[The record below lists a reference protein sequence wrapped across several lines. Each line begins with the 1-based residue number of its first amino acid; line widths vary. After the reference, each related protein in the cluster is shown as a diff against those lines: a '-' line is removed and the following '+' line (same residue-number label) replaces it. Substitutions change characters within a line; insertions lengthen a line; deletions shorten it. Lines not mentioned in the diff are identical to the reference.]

1 MLELGYKDVLFQDWL
16 GMFAP
21 AGTPS
26 AIVTRLN
33 SAMAE
38 VMKTDHAADGLA
50 KLGMEAEIVSAERFA
65 EMVKADYE
73 RYRVIVQAT
82 GFTAND

>member
-1 MLELGYKDVLFQDWL
+1 
-16 GMFAP
+16 MFAP

-38 VMKTDHAADGLA
+38 VMKTDHAVDGLA
-50 KLGMEAEIVSAERFA
+50 KLGMEAEIVTAERFA